1 MTRPLTHLCLL
12 ACFLAAAPLPAQ
24 SVGTDTDGDGLDD
37 LLEVRYGSST
47 TVADTDGDGLTDLE
61 EVLADMRPTLP
72 DAGPRASL
80 GKPSLHLEAY
90 ASGPDMVLQA
100 YLVHTTSATDFRL
113 SWWDGTTTLTGD
125 LAALAPYLAGN
136 QTLPLPSVP
145 GVVVQALRF
154 VLPRQA
160 LQGAGSGVLSAAATL
175 DGSRLGDSLSL
186 LDVDGVLAEVRWLRT
201 AASSGPALGAA
212 ARDEAYL
219 SALAPWE
226 LPVDD
231 EPILDFM
238 CILRF
243 PRTFTIVNDYQ
254 YESVV
259 QTGQCLPLSGMSC
272 APLTCSG
279 AVGRTVRFFS
289 GGTAVNGI

>member
-1 MTRPLTHLCLL
+1 MTGPLIHLSFL
-12 ACFLAAAPLPAQ
+12 ACFLAVAPLSAQ

-72 DAGPRASL
+72 DADPRASL

-90 ASGPDMVLQA
+90 ALGADLVLQA

-113 SWWDGTTTLTGD
+113 SWWDGATTLAGD
-125 LAALAPYLAGN
+125 LASLAPYLVGN
-136 QTLPLPSVP
+136 QALSLPSVP
-145 GVVVQALRF
+145 GVSVQVLRF
-154 VLPRQA
+154 VLPRQV
-160 LQGAGSGVLSAAATL
+160 LQGAGSGALSAAATL
-175 DGSRLGDSLSL
+175 DGYRLGDSLSL

-201 AASSGPALGAA
+201 ASSGPALGAT

-226 LPVDD
+226 LPLDD

-243 PRTFTIVNDYQ
+243 SRTFTIANSYQ
-254 YESVV
+254 IEAVV
-259 QTGQCLPLSGMSC
+259 QTGQCLPLAGMSC
-272 APLTCSG
+272 APLTCAGS
-279 AVGRTVRFFS
+279 AGRVVRFDSLETF
-289 GGTAVNGI
+289 